1 MADSRIFN
9 RTFRMIS
16 NSLDIAARR
25 NTLISSNIANID
37 TVGYAPKDIDF
48 KKTLE
53 RAMNDKQTATMTVTD
68 PRHFSGSDRRSLS
81 MDGRISSDVDLEHLD
96 SVNVDTEMAHLV
108 ENNIKFSETTEML
121 LRKMSILRNA
131 IQEDN

>member
-9 RTFRMIS
+9 RTFQMIS

-37 TVGYAPKDIDF
+37 TIGYDPKDIDF
-48 KKTLE
+48 KKALAK
-53 RAMNDKQTATMTVTD
+53 AMDDKKTGPMTVTN
-68 PRHFSGSDRRSLS
+68 PRHFSGLDKTNFSL
-81 MDGRISSDVDLEHLD
+81 DGKNSLDVDLEHLD

-121 LRKMSILRNA
+121 LRKMSMLRNA
-131 IQEDN
+131 IQEGN